1 MVLKHSIRFTD
12 EFLGKLCKMY
22 MFDEG
27 FSLEPYL
34 DDKGFWTIGVGHY
47 IGPSLLNFPF
57 SKITKELA
65 MDWLKTDIN
74 KAYIDV
80 VSVFGDEAIKS
91 WSNARLAAVHT
102 LLFTLGRGKF
112 DKFIS
117 TIPAI
122 KENRWSDAAK
132 LILQTKWARDVDP
145 KQRVDL
151 GRDDRIAYMLKTGEW
166 HPDYEKEN

>member
-1 MVLKHSIRFTD
+1 
-12 EFLGKLCKMY
+12 MY
-22 MFDEG
+22 MLDEG

-34 DDKGFWTIGVGHY
+34 DSKGFWTIGVGHY
-47 IGPSLLNFPF
+47 IGPSLLKFPF
-57 SKITKELA
+57 SRITKELA
-65 MDWLKTDIN
+65 MDWLKTDID
-74 KAYIDV
+74 KAYADV
-80 VSVFGDEAIKS
+80 LSVFGIERVQG

-102 LLFTLGRGKF
+102 LLYTMGRGAF

-122 KENRWSDAAK
+122 KEERWEDAAR
-132 LILQTKWARDVDP
+132 LILQTKWAMDVDP
-145 KQRVDL
+145 RQEKDK